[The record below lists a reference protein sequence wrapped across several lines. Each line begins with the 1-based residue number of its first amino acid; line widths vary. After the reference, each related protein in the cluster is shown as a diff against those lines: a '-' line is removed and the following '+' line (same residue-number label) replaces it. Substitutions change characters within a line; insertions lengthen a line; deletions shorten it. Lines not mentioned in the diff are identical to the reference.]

1 MRLSPEKLAIEA
13 ESTGFRQDVLE
24 KIAHLLGLLNTLQSH
39 PFLKGRLVLKGGTA
53 LNLFI
58 FDIPRLSVDI
68 DLNYIG
74 ATSRDTM
81 LKERPKIKQAVR
93 DVFNREGFTVK
104 RMPEEHAGGKELWK
118 DAHGGIPASIVYS
131 ITFQ

>member
-1 MRLSPEKLAIEA
+1 MRLLPEKLAIEA

-24 KIAHLLGLLNTLQSH
+24 KIAHLLELLNTLQSH
-39 PFLKGRLVLKGGTA
+39 PFLKGKLVLKGGTA

-81 LKERPKIKQAVR
+81 LKERPKIEQAVR

-118 DAHGGIPASIVYS
+118 DAHGGMTASIVHS